1 MSLEVFKLKN
11 CWLFDLD
18 NTLYS
23 PDSKIFDKID
33 LRMKKFIAEKLK
45 ISYEKAF
52 EVQKKYY
59 HKYGTTLFGLMKNY
73 DIDPEEF
80 LDFVHD
86 IDMKNL
92 KKDASLKRD
101 IDNLP
106 GNKFIY
112 TNGDEKY
119 AKKILCCLGLT
130 NVFDDIFDIKKANFI
145 PKPKVES
152 LKSLIKKYNLK
163 PKSIVYFEDL
173 EKNLQTAYKIGITT
187 VHIKNSKQ
195 SADKK
200 PFINYRFKTI
210 NGALDMIKKFLN

>member
-1 MSLEVFKLKN
+1 MSYEVFKLKN

-18 NTLYS
+18 NTLYP

-33 LRMKKFIAEKLK
+33 LRMKKFISEKLK
-45 ISYEKAF
+45 ISREKAF
-52 EVQKKYY
+52 EVQKNYY

-73 DIDPEEF
+73 NIDPEDF

-86 IDMKNL
+86 IDMKSL
-92 KKDASLKRD
+92 KKDSSLKKD
-101 IDNLP
+101 IKNLP
-106 GNKFIY
+106 GKKFIY

-119 AKKILCCLGLT
+119 AKKILRCLGLS

-152 LKSLIKKYNLK
+152 LKSLLKKYDLK
-163 PKSIVYFEDL
+163 PESIVYFEDL
-173 EKNLQTAYKIGITT
+173 EKNLLTAYKIGITT
-187 VHIKNSKQ
+187 VHIKNSNQ
-195 SADKK
+195 NWNKK

-210 NGALDMIKKFLN
+210 NGALDMIKKFLS